1 MTSMDI
7 ITNKLQLWAK
17 RHNITLVGSET
28 IRGEKN
34 YCEKLEDNLYLPLN
48 KEVREMIDAGDGGEL
63 KSSGMHKSK
72 MSALHSSSAIA
83 VNIFQYWMDK
93 EISIIASA
101 CGFCK
106 ETTQISESIHF
117 EEKFKIAGITGNSPN
132 IDVVINNKEN
142 ESIKA
147 YAIECKFTEAYRT
160 DVKDDIA
167 KQYLDEDLWQDLPN
181 LHKIAI
187 QISTNDQEN
196 KHLHSAQLIKHIL
209 GLNAKYKSK
218 SAFKLLYLWYNVLGE
233 DGAKHR
239 EEIEEFKKI
248 TLADKVNF
256 ISISY
261 QELIIKLY
269 QKHYDKHKDY
279 IDYLASRYL

>member
-1 MTSMDI
+1 MKSMEL

-17 RHNITLVGSET
+17 RHNIPLVGSET

-34 YCEKLEDNLYLPLN
+34 YCKKLEDNLYLPLTN
-48 KEVREMIDAGDGGEL
+48 EVRKMIDAGDGGEL

-72 MSALHSSSAIA
+72 MTALHSSSAIG

-117 EEKFKIAGITGNSPN
+117 EEKFIISGITGNSPN
-132 IDVVINNKEN
+132 IDVVIKNKKDEK
-142 ESIKA
+142 IKA
-147 YAIECKFTEAYRT
+147 FAIECKYTEAYRN
-160 DVKDDIA
+160 KEQSGIA
-167 KQYLDEDLWQDLPN
+167 KQYLDADIWKDLPN
-181 LHKIAI
+181 LQELAT
-187 QISTNDQEN
+187 QISLNDQEN
-196 KHLHSAQLIKHIL
+196 KYLHRAQLVKHIL
-209 GLNAKYKSK
+209 GLNTKYKSK
-218 SAFKLLYLWYNVLGE
+218 SAFKLLYLWYDVLGE

-239 EEIEEFKKI
+239 EEIEKFKKVAI
-248 TLADKVNF
+248 ADKINF
-256 ISISY
+256 ISITY

-269 QKHYDKHKDY
+269 QKHYGNHKNY